1 MSESAHVSSID
12 AVKAFREALCT
23 FGVDAQAALCSAD
36 TEIRRVVDWVHGQ
49 LQVWQRRVREC
60 QEEVTRA
67 KAVLVQRRWGH
78 DGGRGP
84 GSTEAELD
92 LRKAQHRLQ
101 EAEAKVQTVRRWI
114 QQLPQ
119 ALLEYDGHAR
129 QLSGWLDSDLRQGL
143 VVLDR
148 KLDALEAYV
157 RLTAGSGPGPEAAE
171 SAAPPADA
179 PAAAPPGDAAAP
191 PAGA

>member
-1 MSESAHVSSID
+1 MSDSAHVSSLD

-23 FGVDAQAALCSAD
+23 FRVDAQAALCSAD
-36 TEIRRVVDWVHGQ
+36 TEIRRFLDWVKGQ
-49 LQVWQRRVREC
+49 LQFWQRRVREC
-60 QEEVTRA
+60 QDEVVRCKT
-67 KAVLVQRRWGH
+67 VLAQRRWGH
-78 DGGRGP
+78 TEGRGP
-84 GSTEAELD
+84 GTTEAELD

-101 EAEAKVQTVRRWI
+101 EAEAKVQTVRRWL

-129 QLSGWLDSDLRQGL
+129 QLGGWLESDLRQGIA
-143 VVLDR
+143 VLDR

-157 RLTAGSGPGPEAAE
+157 HLSAGPAPGPEAAPPAE
-171 SAAPPADA
+171 PAAEAPPAE
-179 PAAAPPGDAAAP
+179 P